1 MDLSRLYLAMPV
13 GLQNAAATA
22 YGVKLRAKRF
32 GFGFGSRVE
41 ALKRNEFLSPRE
53 MRELQLSELKKIVQ
67 HAVAHVPYYRGLAAD
82 ANDLQSFPILE
93 KAAVQEHS
101 DTLIAENYANTAAE
115 VVNTSGS
122 TGRTL
127 KIRVGLEGRRT
138 NYAFFA
144 RFKSWAGVD
153 TFDRSA
159 TFGGRSLVPAE
170 QHKPPYWR
178 YNLANSNLLFS
189 SFHLSPSTAPHYAK
203 KLREWKPVYIESY
216 PSSVY
221 SLALFALEQGLKMPR
236 PKAIFTSSETLL
248 DHHRQVIEKAFGC
261 QVFDQYGS
269 AEQVVFA
276 GQCRFRSYHLNLDF
290 GYTELIPDEASGAFQ
305 IIATGFTNYAMPF
318 IRYRTG
324 DLTSGFDE
332 RACECGLP
340 FPVLKNIQGRIDDV
354 VITPSGRRIGRL
366 DPIFKGN
373 DSIKKAQI
381 RQVDAASLCVRLAVN
396 PTFTPAVERTLDEE
410 LKKRLGNE
418 LAVRFEYVE
427 DIPPEKNG
435 KFRSVVRL
443 V

>member
-1 MDLSRLYLAMPV
+1 MDLSRLYLSMPIV
-13 GLQNAAATA
+13 LQNAAATA
-22 YGVKLRAKRF
+22 YGAKLRAKRF
-32 GFGFGSRVE
+32 GFGFRSRVA
-41 ALKRNEFLSPRE
+41 ALKNNERLSAAQ
-53 MRELQLSELKKIVQ
+53 MCELQSSELRKLIR
-67 HAVAHVPYYRGLAAD
+67 HATEHVPYYRNLAGSVTEVTA
-82 ANDLQSFPILE
+82 FPILE
-93 KAAVQEHS
+93 KATVQQRGSE
-101 DTLIAENYANTAAE
+101 LMAENYASAPAE

-153 TFDRSA
+153 AFDRSA
-159 TFGGRSLVPAE
+159 TFGGRSLVPPSQQE
-170 QHKPPYWR
+170 PPYWR
-178 YNLANSNLLFS
+178 YNLANNNLLFS
-189 SFHLSPSTAPHYAK
+189 SFHLSPTTARHYAR
-203 KLREWKPVYIESY
+203 KLREWNPIYIESY

-221 SLALFALEQGLKMPR
+221 SLALFALEQGLELPR
-236 PKAIFTSSETLL
+236 PRAIFTSSESLF
-248 DHHRQVIEKAFGC
+248 DGHRAIIEKAFGS

-276 GQCRFRSYHLNLDF
+276 SQCRLRSYHLNSDF
-290 GYTELIPDEASGAFQ
+290 GYTELIPDEASGEFQ
-305 IIATGFTNYAMPF
+305 IVATGFTNYAMPF

-324 DLTSGFDE
+324 DLTSGLDE
-332 RACECGLP
+332 RGCECGLP
-340 FPVLKNIQGRIDDV
+340 FPVLKNIQGRVDDV

-381 RQVDAASLCVRLAVN
+381 RQVDAANLCVRLAVN
-396 PTFTPAVERTLDEE
+396 PSFAPDVERMLDEE

-435 KFRSVVRL
+435 KFRSVVRDF
-443 V
+443 